1 MFLIMEYTFG
11 ADKVFKWALYSMPF
25 LLVWCLLT
33 EKKKLIKWVLLGNVT
48 FVYIDVMLVYIKL
61 SYKVYTSLK
70 SFLLY
75 LVLQIHFF
83 SICTVWNIT

>member
-1 MFLIMEYTFG
+1 MHIIYVLGDNVFTIMEYTFG

-33 EKKKLIKWVLLGNVT
+33 EKRNPLIKLGFFGQCT

-61 SYKVYTSLK
+61 STK
-70 SFLLY
+70 FILL
-75 LVLQIHFF
+75 
-83 SICTVWNIT
+83 